1 MKQIFLLLFLLISYI
16 NVNSQDFIYKNRYAG
31 DSLFDFIH
39 TWWGT
44 KYRYGGT
51 TKKGIDCSAF
61 TLKLFNDVYD
71 VSLPRTASEQYK
83 ATKRI
88 PKEALKDGD
97 LVFFRTRYK
106 STWHV
111 GVYLTDG
118 WFVHSKS
125 RVGVAID
132 NLGNPLYNRIYF
144 GAGRY
149 TQLSKL

>member
-1 MKQIFLLLFLLISYI
+1 MKKIILFIFLIISCAEI
-16 NVNSQDFIYKNRYAG
+16 KSQDFIRNNLYAG
-31 DSLFDFIH
+31 DTLFDFIH
-39 TWWGT
+39 SWWGT

-61 TLKLFNDVYD
+61 TLKLFSDVYD
-71 VSLPRTASEQYK
+71 VKLPRTASEQYR

-88 PKEALKDGD
+88 KKQDLKNGD

-125 RVGVAID
+125 RVGVSID
-132 NLGNPLYNRIYF
+132 NLTNPQYSKMYY
-144 GAGRY
+144 GSGRY
-149 TQLSKL
+149 GQLNNF